1 MFNKFSSKLQLL
13 LVAVLSSL
21 LTFAGTLFLINSGV
35 GDLVGAAKFL
45 RALHLVKRD
54 FDGEVTYR
62 NLYEG
67 AMHGMVKAAGDPYT
81 VYLDEK
87 DFANLN
93 RMTESTFGGVG
104 IVFGQRNNNYV
115 IISALENNPGAKAGI
130 KGGEIILEVDGK
142 NTKEMNMEQ
151 VSAGIRGPKG
161 TQVKLKLQ
169 NKDGKQWECTI
180 TRDDIKNQSVA
191 GRMEEGTKIGYI
203 RISMFNESTG
213 EDFGKKYQELEQQG
227 MEATILDLRSNPGG
241 TLRDGVA
248 VSKYLVPKGPI
259 VSIIDGHG
267 KKYTEESSLEKVKYP
282 LVVLVNGGTASAAE
296 IVSGAVKDT
305 KAGYL
310 MGTKTF
316 GKGSVQQVYRLGT
329 DTGLKITMAKY
340 YTPSGVSIHN
350 KGIEPDQV
358 VELPDNAT
366 EDNQLQAAKAYLQ
379 EQLAKK
385 K

>member
-1 MFNKFSSKLQLL
+1 MFNKKFWQLL
-13 LVAVLSSL
+13 FVAVISSL
-21 LTFAGTLFLINSGV
+21 VTVVGMLMLIRSNV
-35 GDLVGAAKFL
+35 GDLVGAVRLL
-45 RALHLVKRD
+45 RVINLVKRD
-54 FDGEVTYR
+54 FDGDVTYR
-62 NLYEG
+62 NIYEG
-67 AMHGMVKAAGDPYT
+67 AMKGAVKATGDPYT
-81 VYLDEK
+81 VYLDKK

-104 IVFGQRNNNYV
+104 IVYGKKGDDYV
-115 IISALENNPGAKAGI
+115 VISALENNPAAKAGV

-142 NTKEMNMEQ
+142 KTSEMNLEQ
-151 VSAGIRGPKG
+151 VSMAIRGPKG

-169 NKDGKQWECTI
+169 NKDGKQWEATI

-191 GRMEEGTKIGYI
+191 GRMEEGTEIGYI

-213 EDFGKKYQELEQQG
+213 EDFAQKYQELEQKG
-227 MEATILDLRSNPGG
+227 MKATILDLRSNPGG

-248 VSKYLVPKGPI
+248 VSKFLVPKGPI
-259 VSIIDGHG
+259 VSIIEGNG
-267 KKYTEESSLEKVKYP
+267 RKYTEESSLEKVKYP

-305 KAGYL
+305 KSGYL
-310 MGTKTF
+310 IGTKTF
-316 GKGSVQQVYRLGT
+316 GKGSVQQVYRLGA

-366 EDNQLQAAKAYLQ
+366 VDNQLETAKQHLLK
-379 EQLAKK
+379 QLKK
-385 K
+385 

>member
-1 MFNKFSSKLQLL
+1 MFNKKNFQLL

-21 LTFAGTLFLINSGV
+21 LTFAGTLWLIKVNV
-35 GDLVGAAKFL
+35 GDLLGFIRFQRVLG
-45 RALHLVKRD
+45 LVKRD
-54 FDGEVTYR
+54 FDGEVTYKQ
-62 NLYEG
+62 LYEG
-67 AMHGMVKAAGDPYT
+67 AMKGAVKATGDPYT
-81 VYLDEK
+81 VYLDKK

-104 IVFGQRNNNYV
+104 IVYGQREGNYV
-115 IISALENNPGAKAGI
+115 IISALENNPAAKAGV

-142 NTKEMNMEQ
+142 KTSEMNMEQ
-151 VSAGIRGPKG
+151 VSMAIRGPKG
-161 TQVKLKLQ
+161 TEVKLKLQ
-169 NKDGKQWECTI
+169 NKDGKQWEATI

-191 GRMEEGTKIGYI
+191 GKLLDDTKIGYI

-213 EDFGKKYQELEQQG
+213 EDFDQKYQELEGKG
-227 MEATILDLRSNPGG
+227 MEALVLDLRSNPGG

-248 VSKYLVPKGPI
+248 VSRYLVPKGPI
-259 VSIIDGHG
+259 VSIIESNGR
-267 KKYTEESSLEKVKYP
+267 KYTEESSLEKVKYP

-305 KAGYL
+305 KAGHL
-310 MGTKTF
+310 IGTKTF
-316 GKGSVQQVYRLGT
+316 GKGSVQQVYRLGKE
-329 DTGLKITMAKY
+329 TGLKITMAKY

-358 VELPDNAT
+358 VELPENAT
-366 EDNQLQAAKAYLQ
+366 EDNQLQVAKNYLL

>member
-1 MFNKFSSKLQLL
+1 MFNKKNWQLL

-21 LTFAGTLFLINSGV
+21 VTVVGMLVFIKSNV
-35 GDLVGAAKFL
+35 GDLIGAIRLL
-45 RALHLVKRD
+45 RVINLVKRD

-67 AMHGMVKAAGDPYT
+67 AMKGAVKATGDPYT
-81 VYLDEK
+81 VYLDKK
-87 DFANLN
+87 DFADLN
-93 RMTESTFGGVG
+93 RMTGSTFGGVG
-104 IVFGQRNNNYV
+104 IVYGKRGDNYV

-142 NTKEMNMEQ
+142 KTSEMNIEQ
-151 VSAGIRGPKG
+151 VSNNIRGPKG

-180 TRDDIKNQSVA
+180 TRDDIKNQSVD
-191 GRMEEGTKIGYI
+191 GKLLENTKIGYI
-203 RISMFNESTG
+203 RISMFNEATG
-213 EDFGKKYQELEQQG
+213 EDFGKKYQELEQKG

-248 VSKYLVPKGPI
+248 VSRYLVPKGPI
-259 VSIIDGHG
+259 VSIIESNGR
-267 KKYTEESSLEKVKYP
+267 KITEESSLEKVKYP

-305 KAGYL
+305 KAGHL

-316 GKGSVQQVYRLGT
+316 GKGSVQQIYRMGT

-366 EDNQLQAAKAYLQ
+366 EDNQLQAARQYLL

>member
-1 MFNKFSSKLQLL
+1 MFNKKFWQLL
-13 LVAVLSSL
+13 LVAVISSIVTVVGML
-21 LTFAGTLFLINSGV
+21 MLIRSNV
-35 GDLVGAAKFL
+35 GDLVGAVRLL
-45 RALHLVKRD
+45 RVINLVKRD
-54 FDGEVTYR
+54 FDGDVTYR
-62 NLYEG
+62 NIYEG
-67 AMHGMVKAAGDPYT
+67 AMKGAVKATGDPYT
-81 VYLDEK
+81 VYLDKK

-104 IVFGQRNNNYV
+104 IVYGKKGDDYV
-115 IISALENNPGAKAGI
+115 VISALENNPAAKAGV

-142 NTKEMNMEQ
+142 KTSEMNLEQ
-151 VSAGIRGPKG
+151 VSMAIRGPKG

-169 NKDGKQWECTI
+169 NKDGKQWEATI

-191 GRMEEGTKIGYI
+191 GRMEEGTEIGYI

-213 EDFGKKYQELEQQG
+213 EDFAQKYHELEQKG
-227 MEATILDLRSNPGG
+227 MKATILDLRSNPGG

-248 VSKYLVPKGPI
+248 VSKFLVPKGPI
-259 VSIIDGHG
+259 VSIIEGNG
-267 KKYTEESSLEKVKYP
+267 RKYTEESSLEKVKYP

-305 KAGYL
+305 KSGYL
-310 MGTKTF
+310 IGTKTF
-316 GKGSVQQVYRLGT
+316 GKGSVQQVYRLGA

-366 EDNQLQAAKAYLQ
+366 VDNQLEAAKQHLLK
-379 EQLAKK
+379 QLKK
-385 K
+385 

>member
-1 MFNKFSSKLQLL
+1 MFNKKNFQLL

-21 LTFAGTLFLINSGV
+21 LTFAGTLWLIKVNV
-35 GDLVGAAKFL
+35 GDLLGFIRFQRVLG
-45 RALHLVKRD
+45 LVKRD
-54 FDGEVTYR
+54 FDGEVTYKQ
-62 NLYEG
+62 LYEG
-67 AMHGMVKAAGDPYT
+67 AMKGAVKATGDPYT
-81 VYLDEK
+81 VYLDKK

-104 IVFGQRNNNYV
+104 IVYGQRDGNYV
-115 IISALENNPGAKAGI
+115 IISALENNPAAKAGV

-142 NTKEMNMEQ
+142 KTSEMNMEQ
-151 VSAGIRGPKG
+151 VSMAIRGPKG
-161 TQVKLKLQ
+161 TEVKLKLQ
-169 NKDGKQWECTI
+169 NKDGKQWEATI

-191 GRMEEGTKIGYI
+191 GKLLDDTKIGYI

-213 EDFGKKYQELEQQG
+213 EDFGQKYQELEGKG
-227 MEATILDLRSNPGG
+227 MEALVLDLRSNPGG

-248 VSKYLVPKGPI
+248 VSRYLVPKGPI
-259 VSIIDGHG
+259 VSIIESNG

-305 KAGYL
+305 KAGHL
-310 MGTKTF
+310 IGTKTF
-316 GKGSVQQVYRLGT
+316 GKGSVQQVYRLGR

-358 VELPDNAT
+358 VELPENAT